1 MSLLVQEGGEMV
13 DVEEALAA
21 VVGAG
26 GGIEEGA
33 DGRLLEP
40 VQRLHPQLPTRT
52 VQRRF
57 LDAHLQTLD

>member
-1 MSLLVQEGGEMV
+1 MV

-26 GGIEEGA
+26 GGIEEEA

-40 VQRLHPQLPTRT
+40 VQRLQPQLPTRT
-52 VQRRF
+52 MQRRF
-57 LDAHLQTLD
+57 LYAHLQTLE